1 MGDFNADM
9 ENISLKNFCDLY
21 NCKTLIKEPTC
32 LKNPVNP
39 TCLDLMLTN
48 SYRSFQNSCAIET
61 GLSDFHRMVVTVM
74 KAYFQK
80 QKPKVVTYGDYK
92 NFPVND
98 YRQKITYELLLL
110 GYANDIPFDAF
121 MNICKATLDRVAPL
135 KQKYVRSSHSDFLN
149 KEILKAIMNRTR
161 LRNKFLRSRS
171 TEDRSA
177 YNQQRHFCLSLARK
191 AKKDYYNNLDHKKVA
206 DNKSFW
212 RTVKPLF
219 SDKNSSFSKITL
231 IENELLLNDDEK
243 ISSTL
248 NGFFSNVV
256 SNLNIPPYEDPSVN
270 PDQFEDPVLKTNEK
284 YKYHP
289 SIKAIK
295 EKNLN
300 KTFTFQTIS
309 RLDIK
314 K

>member
-1 MGDFNADM
+1 
-9 ENISLKNFCDLY
+9 
-21 NCKTLIKEPTC
+21 
-32 LKNPVNP
+32 
-39 TCLDLMLTN
+39 MLTN

-61 GLSDFHRMVVTVM
+61 GLSDFHRLVVTVM

-80 QKPKVVTYGDYK
+80 QKPKVVTYRDYK
-92 NFPVND
+92 NFSEND
-98 YRQKITYELLLL
+98 YRQKITYELSLL
-110 GYANDIPFDAF
+110 GYANDIPFDVF
-121 MNICKATLDRVAPL
+121 MNICKATLDKVAPL
-135 KQKYVRSSHSDFLN
+135 KQKYVRSNHSPFLN

-177 YNQQRHFCLSLARK
+177 YNQQRNFCLSLVRK
-191 AKKDYYNNLDHKKVA
+191 AKKDYYNNLDHKKVT

-248 NGFFSNVV
+248 NDFFSNVV

-270 PDQFEDPVLKTNEK
+270 PDQFEDPVLKANEK

-295 EKNLN
+295 DFSNY
-300 KTFTFQTIS
+300 
-309 RLDIK
+309 IK
-314 K
+314 IGY